1 MANET
6 TTTSL
11 NDLIHSEAIEQIVLG
26 ANRPAAIY
34 RAIAWMRD
42 ASKAMSGVYKFP
54 KWDKTDIAAGVK
66 TEGTGSFTTV
76 EQTTSGSNA
85 TAGVVGMGRVI
96 TEEAMQDSGKGLADM
111 MVLAEE
117 AGAERITKDLV
128 GLFTSATNTY
138 NFGNNEFNLT
148 GWGTGKAQFKALNPR
163 GSRLAF
169 VGSVAAMRGLEA
181 DLRTTGAQILANP
194 LYMNGEIFMQPGQ
207 GFKGFFEGYEIYE
220 TALCPDNDADTISSA
235 FCVVGDQGAL
245 GLAVWFPFKHVPKE
259 APENANMELY
269 TYARYAVAITNQSN
283 LLEVITND

>member
-34 RAIAWMRD
+34 RAITWMRD
-42 ASKAMSGVYKFP
+42 ASKAVSGVYKFP
-54 KWDKTDIAAGVK
+54 KWDKTDIPAGVK
-66 TEGTGSFTTV
+66 TEGTGTFTTV

-111 MVLAEE
+111 IVLAEE

-138 NFGNNEFNLT
+138 NFGNNEFTLT
-148 GWGTGKAQFKALNPR
+148 GWV
-163 GSRLAF
+163 S
-169 VGSVAAMRGLEA
+169 
-181 DLRTTGAQILANP
+181 
-194 LYMNGEIFMQPGQ
+194 
-207 GFKGFFEGYEIYE
+207 
-220 TALCPDNDADTISSA
+220 
-235 FCVVGDQGAL
+235 
-245 GLAVWFPFKHVPKE
+245 
-259 APENANMELY
+259 
-269 TYARYAVAITNQSN
+269 
-283 LLEVITND
+283 